1 MLDSLLLA
9 RNDPLSHVGGPD
21 GRAEKHAVTVEQ
33 PLSWIAFAAGIAHE
47 QPSPSAATDN
57 SFARSD
63 VAERT
68 IELARFTKVY
78 GQADRDVGG
87 VELVGPGGRRV
98 SLALSAHRLFLAA
111 VSPSVRGTVQLR
123 AELGGHGRQ
132 TMRGVQEIFRAGG
145 HGCAG
150 MGATRSRAGVVALAA
165 LIGLALSAVALAV
178 AEATERAGPWCNDAG

>member
-68 IELARFTKVY
+68 IELATLW
-78 GQADRDVGG
+78 ALLS
-87 VELVGPGGRRV
+87 EGP
-98 SLALSAHRLFLAA
+98 A
-111 VSPSVRGTVQLR
+111 VPV
-123 AELGGHGRQ
+123 LG
-132 TMRGVQEIFRAGG
+132 
-145 HGCAG
+145 
-150 MGATRSRAGVVALAA
+150 SRAGRLPVGPTRHDRRDVRDALGRVLLVRGLGCSESSPFAPA
-165 LIGLALSAVALAV
+165 GGLAFILSRWMAS
-178 AEATERAGPWCNDAG
+178 